1 MSRILITPE
10 MLLRVAEQCS
20 RAHEQL
26 EAMIYMLN
34 QNIHML
40 ESGWEGTTRSR
51 FYADFQQAHR
61 EMTQTTEHI
70 HRTGLELRGIAQRFK
85 SADERVQPIQVAGR
99 VMGASP
105 LMRGPLGYS
114 AVEDAGRKAEEA
126 WNSVQ
131 QEAGKA
137 WDTVKQEA
145 GELWEG
151 VKIGAAQLGN
161 SLKDTAISL
170 YEDPLGT
177 GQEMLYNATIGTVE
191 EIWNTGIWA
200 GRMLFSNEYRDKV
213 VEDTMQEVD
222 SAGGWSNYLGQ
233 AAALIV
239 GEVILNRAGIRG
251 RGPLNNKHDDR
262 GGGNSGSSSG
272 SGSGNGGGN
281 GSGGGGGNDSG
292 DRGGDGDG
300 KKSGDEGSGNNP
312 RNEISEQV
320 SDAEKLQRPYHHLVN
335 VDGLKRGGRPG
346 ISGGHN
352 MDNFYAALQEDARQ
366 YGLSVE
372 KDYIIGE
379 PKKHPIE
386 GIYEVEYQ
394 IPSLQ
399 RTEKDK
405 SIFEPIKDP
414 EGNVVGKRVNDPKTI
429 YDPNIIS
436 NEKIYNWGKAALE
449 PQIQAGNVKN
459 GIVKGELD
467 GLKFIGFVDE
477 DGKIKNF
484 YPTFDYKD

>member
-1 MSRILITPE
+1 MSRILVTPE
-10 MLLRVAEQCS
+10 MLLHVAVQCS

-26 EAMIYMLN
+26 EANIHMLN

-51 FYADFQQAHR
+51 FYADFKQAHR
-61 EMTQTTEHI
+61 EMILTTEHI
-70 HRTGLELRGIAQRFK
+70 QRTSLELRGIAQRFK
-85 SADERVQPIQVAGR
+85 SADERVQPIHIAGH
-99 VMGASP
+99 VLGAYP
-105 LMRGPLGYS
+105 MMRGPAGHS

-151 VKIGAAQLGN
+151 VKIGATQLGN

-177 GQEMLYNATIGTVE
+177 GKEMLYNATIGTVE
-191 EIWNTGIWA
+191 DIHGTMVWA
-200 GRMLFSNEYRDKV
+200 GRMLFSDEYREKIA
-213 VEDTMQEVD
+213 EDVKAEVD
-222 SAGGWSNYLGQ
+222 SAGGWSKYLGQ
-233 AAALIV
+233 GAALIL
-239 GEVILNRAGIRG
+239 GEAILNRAGIRG
-251 RGPLNNKHDDR
+251 RGPLNKKHDDL
-262 GGGNSGSSSG
+262 GGGNSG
-272 SGSGNGGGN
+272 GN
-281 GSGGGGGNDSG
+281 GSSDGGERG
-292 DRGGDGDG
+292 DDVDG
-300 KKSGDEGSGNNP
+300 KKSGNEGTGDAP

-352 MDNFYAALQEDARQ
+352 MDNFYTALQEDARQ

-414 EGNVVGKRVNDPKTI
+414 EGNVVGKRVNDPKTV

-436 NEKIYNWGKAALE
+436 NEKMYKWGKAALE
-449 PQIQAGNVKN
+449 PQIQAENEKN

-477 DGKIKNF
+477 NGKIKNF